1 VTLERTGTVRQIRCA
16 DSAATEALGAALGKS
31 MRGAALESPDR
42 ALIVFLRGPLGS
54 GKTTLVRGW
63 LRALGVHGSIRSPT
77 FSLLEHYPLDT
88 LNLLHIDLY
97 RLDSPRDLAGLGLAD
112 FDHAGALWLI
122 EWPEQA
128 EAALPPPDLELQL
141 SIAAQGHDVQLA
153 AQGDLGEAWLERLDR
168 QLAST

>member
-1 VTLERTGTVRQIRCA
+1 M
-16 DSAATEALGAALGKS
+16 EALGAALGDS
-31 MRGAALESPDR
+31 MRGAAVVAPDR

-88 LNLLHIDLY
+88 LNVLHIDLY
-97 RLDSPRDLAGLGLAD
+97 RLNSPRDLAGLGLAD

-128 EAALPPPDLELQL
+128 DSALPPPDLDLRL
-141 SIAAQGHDVQLA
+141 SITAQGHDVQLA
-153 AQGDLGEAWLERLDR
+153 TPSDLGEAWLERLDR
-168 QLAST
+168 RRAST